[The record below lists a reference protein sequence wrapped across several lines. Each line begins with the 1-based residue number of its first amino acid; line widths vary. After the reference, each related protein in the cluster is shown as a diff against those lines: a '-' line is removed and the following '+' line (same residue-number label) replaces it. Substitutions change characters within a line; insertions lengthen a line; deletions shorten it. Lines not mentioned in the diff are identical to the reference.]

1 MRKLYFFTMLTVMLF
16 AVTGAMAQKKAKFQP
31 ANLKGI
37 WQLCHYVSEVPDVP
51 GVLKPS
57 NTSVSYTHLTLPT
70 ILLV

>member
-37 WQLCHYVSEVPDVP
+37 WQLSLCVGGS
-51 GVLKPS
+51 GCS
-57 NTSVSYTHLTLPT
+57 GSVETQ
-70 ILLV
+70 